1 MVMTHGP
8 PFGVLDAVQSG
19 DHVGCE
25 HLLRA
30 MRRCKPKLHCFG
42 HIHESWGA
50 QKVKWESGDE
60 LDVTKPKDH
69 IKRSDSVAVD
79 SQQMSDERAAHVDIS
94 SGGKDAIVFGRET
107 MMVNASIM
115 SLTYRPF
122 QAPWVVDIDLN
133 KACSP

>member
-1 MVMTHGP
+1 
-8 PFGVLDAVQSG
+8 
-19 DHVGCE
+19 
-25 HLLRA
+25 